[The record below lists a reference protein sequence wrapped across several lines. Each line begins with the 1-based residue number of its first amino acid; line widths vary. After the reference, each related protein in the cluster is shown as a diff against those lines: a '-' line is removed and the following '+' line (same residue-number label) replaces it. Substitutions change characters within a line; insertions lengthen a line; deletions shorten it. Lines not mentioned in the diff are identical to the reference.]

1 MKATSR
7 KRLLVSSVA
16 MLLVA
21 MLALGTA
28 TFAWFT
34 TSTEAYAD
42 NMYVRTTKV
51 SNLQI
56 NSKLDSEWRTHVN
69 YGVGSSADNQKLTPA
84 STANG
89 VDWYYADAVKG
100 DDFAANTATKVSSAP
115 GDDTNYNDYY
125 FADQLNIKNAGQVTC
140 QNVKITVSGLTGA
153 YSRVAIVPVTEK
165 GGTTIAPL
173 ASAPTKTKW
182 TDYIID
188 TQDETYNAAKGTTLR
203 KSTDGGN
210 TWVVDT
216 DNVVSVTASS
226 GTEISVGDMAAN
238 DVKYFNVYV
247 WFEGQDVDCK
257 NANSGQNIPSL
268 KFSVTGTAATD

>member
-1 MKATSR
+1 MKTTSR

-28 TFAWFT
+28 TYAWFT
-34 TSTEAYAD
+34 SSTEAYAD

-56 NSKLDSEWRTHVN
+56 NSKLDSTWRTHVD

-100 DDFAANTATKVSSAP
+100 DAFAANTATKVGTAP
-115 GDDTNYNDYY
+115 ADNKNFNDYY

-140 QNVKITVSGLTGA
+140 ENVKITVSGLTGD
-153 YSRVAIVPVTEK
+153 YSRLAIVPVTEK

-173 ASAPTKTKW
+173 ASAPEKTKW

-188 TQDETYNAAKGTTLR
+188 TQGETYNAAKGTSLR
-203 KSTDGGN
+203 KLDTDGK
-210 TWVVDT
+210 TWIVDT
-216 DNVVSVTASS
+216 ANVVSVTASS
-226 GTEISVGDMAAN
+226 ETVIEVGNMDAE

-257 NANSGQNIPSL
+257 NANSGQNIPAL
-268 KFSVTGTAATD
+268 KFSVTGTAAAD